1 MVLYFERL
9 SISSLCVG
17 DADEEY
23 VQDFSFDFSYIL
35 SLLQQNSLSCFLK
48 IVFFLF
54 CAPFVLN
61 ISALASKNS
70 GNCSSGCFLK
80 NLIVVVLEVE
90 GLEVR
95 KQHWESSSE
104 NM

>member
-23 VQDFSFDFSYIL
+23 VKDFSFGFSYIL

-48 IVFFLF
+48 IVFFFFFSLHL
-54 CAPFVLN
+54 CWTLVL
-61 ISALASKNS
+61 
-70 GNCSSGCFLK
+70 
-80 NLIVVVLEVE
+80 
-90 GLEVR
+90 
-95 KQHWESSSE
+95 
-104 NM
+104 